1 LAEPTLTDLAI
12 ILQDTLSRIDN
23 LVFTTGAPA
32 DELGT
37 INSVALDVAAK
48 VLYGPKTAL
57 GWGPGTALTGA
68 DGRDPEFRAS
78 GGYLQVR
85 LTGDVSWS
93 NLIPIADLPEGPAG
107 PTPVIS
113 IGTVT
118 TAPTGDPAEAS
129 LGGTAEEPV
138 LNLTL
143 PRGGKGDGGPAAWSP
158 VIAAV
163 ADGARR
169 VWQIVDWTGGGG
181 AKPATGFIGPTGLVA
196 TAAEATDVRGP
207 GGAGTGDMIAANN
220 LSDLT
225 DDAAARTN
233 LDVYSKAETDDAA
246 AAAADPKADAA
257 AVIAALGLKAD
268 KADIYTKA
276 QVDALIPVFATKEEV
291 WAGTAANK
299 VVPPSVLKA
308 ALEFQS
314 LALASNVATM
324 NCHAGINFTVPQLTA
339 NATLANPTNKVDGRD
354 GKINFSYDASA
365 RTLSLGSDWKKFAAS
380 PPIPTAAN
388 SKFTIVYSIIGT
400 DVFYSVLV
408 KP

>member
-1 LAEPTLTDLAI
+1 
-12 ILQDTLSRIDN
+12 
-23 LVFTTGAPA
+23 
-32 DELGT
+32 
-37 INSVALDVAAK
+37 
-48 VLYGPKTAL
+48 
-57 GWGPGTALTGA
+57 
-68 DGRDPEFRAS
+68 
-78 GGYLQVR
+78 
-85 LTGDVSWS
+85 
-93 NLIPIADLPEGPAG
+93 
-107 PTPVIS
+107 
-113 IGTVT
+113 
-118 TAPTGDPAEAS
+118 
-129 LGGTAEEPV
+129 
-138 LNLTL
+138 
-143 PRGGKGDGGPAAWSP
+143 
-158 VIAAV
+158 
-163 ADGARR
+163 

-257 AVIAALGLKAD
+257 PASAALRLKAD
-268 KADIYTKA
+268 TADIYTKA